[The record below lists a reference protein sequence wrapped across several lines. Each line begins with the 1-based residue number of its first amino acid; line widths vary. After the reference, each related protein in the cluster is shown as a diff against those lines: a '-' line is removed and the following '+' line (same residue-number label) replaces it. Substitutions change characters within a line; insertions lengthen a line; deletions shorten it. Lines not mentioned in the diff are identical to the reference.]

1 MASVYGACSFPHG
14 PTSVC
19 GLMVASLAAMAA
31 SMWGISSC
39 RMAFVE
45 YTNDRGDFSDFYLD
59 PTSDGEGVPMRTGI
73 GLFQWLEPFDDN
85 DWSQGQ
91 CRGYTTLQLEF
102 FGDNALEV
110 ARGCGVLAVIG
121 AVAMSFWILF
131 LNCVAM
137 GQMQIRV
144 LQLCLVCLTINIGG
158 TFSIFF
164 SPLCQ
169 DLVSYQDESY
179 ETKCTLDQGGL
190 VVVSAALLWAVALLI
205 SCIYIKAPE
214 KDIQIL
220 ADGKEINAF
229 EHRQER
235 RRQARLQKAQEQK
248 LKQLLAEQKAQ
259 QDMIRQKHGVGG
271 GSQYR
276 GGGGRGDGGSS
287 YASNR
292 GGAMSV

>member
-1 MASVYGACSFPHG
+1 MASVYGACTFPHG
-14 PTSVC
+14 PWSVC

-39 RMAFVE
+39 RMAYVE

-59 PTSDGEGVPMRTGI
+59 PTPDGEGVPMRTGI
-73 GLFQWLEPFDDN
+73 GLFQWLDPFDEN

-102 FGDNALEV
+102 FGDTVLEV
-110 ARGCGVLAVIG
+110 ARACGVLAVIG
-121 AVAMSFWILF
+121 AVAMSLWILF

-144 LQLCLVCLTINIGG
+144 LQFCLICLTVNIVG

-169 DLVSYQDESY
+169 DLVSYQNANY
-179 ETKCTLDQGGL
+179 PTKCTLDQGGL
-190 VVVSAALLWAVALLI
+190 VVISAGMLWGVALVI
-205 SCIYIKAPE
+205 SCLYIKAPE
-214 KDIQIL
+214 KDLQTL
-220 ADGKEINAF
+220 ADGKQVNAF
-229 EHRQER
+229 QLRQER
-235 RRQARLQKAQEQK
+235 RRQTKMQKDQQSRLQRV
-248 LKQLLAEQKAQ
+248 LAEQRAQ
-259 QDMIRQKHGVGG
+259 QDMIRKKHGVGG
-271 GSQYR
+271 GSHR
-276 GGGGRGDGGSS
+276 GGGSS
-287 YASNR
+287 YASTR